1 MTIRRW
7 TAVLVAT
14 LGMAGAG
21 AAGAPGSC
29 PLEDSGSGSGHA
41 DCPLA
46 AGSSGHTHSE
56 DVRRRGE
63 KGMGFSQEKT
73 VHHFRLRKDGGEI
86 EVGVRDAADGQ
97 TRREIRMHLAH
108 VRAMFA
114 AGDFSIP
121 MFVHDTVP
129 PGIGTMK
136 RRAGAIRYGYEDLPA
151 GGRVT
156 ISTVD
161 PDALDAVHDFLRFQ
175 IVEHE
180 TGDPVSF
187 PEKS

>member
-7 TAVLVAT
+7 TAVLAAT
-14 LGMAGAG
+14 LGMARAG
-21 AAGAPGSC
+21 AAGAPASC
-29 PLEDSGSGSGHA
+29 PLEASGSGSGHA

-46 AGSSGHTHSE
+46 AGGHSHSE
-56 DVRRRGE
+56 AVRRRGE
-63 KGMGFSQEKT
+63 KGMGFSQETT
-73 VHHFRLRKDGGEI
+73 VHHFRLGNDGGAI
-86 EVGVRDAADGQ
+86 EVAVRNGADGE
-97 TRREIRMHLAH
+97 TRREIRLHLAH
-108 VRAMFA
+108 IREMFA

-121 MFVHDTVP
+121 MFVHDGVP

-136 RRAGAIRYGYEDLPA
+136 RRAASIRYGYEDLPA

-156 ISTVD
+156 ISTAD

-180 TGDPVSF
+180 TGDPVAV
-187 PEKS
+187 PAKS